1 MNILDYGILAWHELG
16 FYLTRDLE
24 GFPTDMLNLSD
35 ISISFQGKKALDGI
49 SLSFEAKRTTVLI
62 GPSGCGKSTI
72 LRIIVGLLLP
82 DRGYVEFEGLRLS
95 REIMLASRRRMGYVI
110 QEGGLFPHLT
120 GRDNVAIAAES
131 LGKDRKAIEERIEE
145 LRRLVRLPA
154 DALERY
160 PAQLSGGQRQRIS
173 LMRALMLD
181 PALLLLDEPLAALD
195 PMIRA
200 ELQEDLRAIFRS
212 LGKTVL
218 MVTHDMGEAVFF
230 GDRIVL
236 LREGRIV
243 QCGGPEDLLQRP
255 ADVFVSKFIQ
265 AQRSPSERRPV
276 Q

>member
-1 MNILDYGILAWHELG
+1 
-16 FYLTRDLE
+16 
-24 GFPTDMLNLSD
+24 MLNLNN
-35 ISISFQGKKALDGI
+35 IAISFQGKPALDGI
-49 SLSFEAKRTTVLI
+49 SLSLETGKTTVLI

-82 DRGYVEFEGLRLS
+82 DRGQVEFDGRELS
-95 REIMLASRRRMGYVI
+95 SETILERRHRMGYVI

-120 GRDNVAIAAES
+120 ARDNVAIAAES
-131 LGKDRKAIEERIEE
+131 LGKDRKEIAKRIED
-145 LRRLVRLPA
+145 LRLLVRLPS

-160 PAQLSGGQRQRIS
+160 PAQLSGGQRQRVS

-200 ELQEDLRAIFRS
+200 DLQEDLRAIFRS

-230 GDRIVL
+230 GDRIAL
-236 LREGRIV
+236 MRAGRIV
-243 QCGGPEDLLQRP
+243 QSGTPGDLLQRP
-255 ADVFVSKFIQ
+255 TNAFVSRFIQ
-265 AQRSPSERRPV
+265 AQRNPLERRSMH
-276 Q
+276 